1 MSDMSER
8 KQSIDMNDATS
19 SEQGDKMLPVRSRVV
34 YIPTGARIDR
44 APLLIDEVELKG
56 YCVTINDLK
65 PPVLQERM
73 RQLIQYFPE
82 STKDTWIRV
91 VADWLDGRGVG
102 ELAKEYGFD
111 ESAVG
116 VQLMRASKIIL
127 KERSSI
133 PTRTTL
139 TSDDLEW
146 QASALCAQ
154 VDADPF
160 FPDRGET
167 SLPAK
172 KVCAACEVK
181 KECDAYG
188 VDEPYGIWAEKAS
201 STRRRAAKGDTR
213 SA

>member
-1 MSDMSER
+1 MSER
-8 KQSIDMNDATS
+8 KQGVDMKNDTTS
-19 SEQGDKMLPVRSRVV
+19 GELVGNMLSAQSSRVV
-34 YIPTGARIDR
+34 YIPTEALADR
-44 APLLIDEVELKG
+44 APVPIDEVELKG

-65 PPVLQERM
+65 PSVLQERM
-73 RQLIQYFPE
+73 RQLIQYFPV
-82 STKDTWIRV
+82 STKEAWIRV
-91 VADWLDGRGVG
+91 VTDWLDGRGVG

-116 VQLMRASKIIL
+116 TQLMRASKVIL
-127 KERSSI
+127 KERTSTQ
-133 PTRTTL
+133 TRTTL

-154 VDADPF
+154 VGADPF
-160 FPDRGET
+160 FPDKGET

-188 VDEPYGIWAEKAS
+188 IDEPYGIWAEKAS
-201 STRRRAAKGDTR
+201 GTRRRAAKGDTR